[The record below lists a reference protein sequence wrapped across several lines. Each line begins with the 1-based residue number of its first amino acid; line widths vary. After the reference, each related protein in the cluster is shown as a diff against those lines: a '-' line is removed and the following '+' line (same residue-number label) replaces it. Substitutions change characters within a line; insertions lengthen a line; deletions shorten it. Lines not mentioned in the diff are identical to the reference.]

1 MKIPTHLLSL
11 PWYAPHQAWIR
22 SNVGCTPHDPSDAAP
37 ARASLTEASLTGA
50 NLRWANLR
58 GADLTE
64 ASLTGADLT
73 GATLIGA
80 DLTGAELSV
89 ADLTGA
95 VLLGATM
102 PDGRLWERYRAAHL
116 DGLCSS
122 TAVQARAA
130 AAWGHK
136 EWSDCPMHAA
146 HGWTSL
152 SGIVDET
159 LHRDVACW
167 IALHDSDQLPHPWR
181 YLIGPRFGAAG
192 VGTGVCDA
200 MLGAEQRDV

>member
-1 MKIPTHLLSL
+1 MEIPTHLLSL
-11 PWYAPHQAWIR
+11 PWYAPHQSWIR
-22 SNVGCTPHDPSDAAP
+22 ANGGYTPHDPSDAAP

-64 ASLTGADLT
+64 ASLT
-73 GATLIGA
+73 
-80 DLTGAELSV
+80 
-89 ADLTGA
+89 
-95 VLLGATM
+95 GATM

-152 SGIVDET
+152 SGIADET

>member
-22 SNVGCTPHDPSDAAP
+22 SNGGYTPHDPSDAAP
-37 ARASLTEASLTGA
+37 VRA
-50 NLRWANLR
+50 NLSGADLR
-58 GADLTE
+58 GADLHG
-64 ASLTGADLT
+64 AVLTGADLT
-73 GATLIGA
+73 GAR
-80 DLTGAELSV
+80 LSG

-95 VLLGATM
+95 VLAGADLSGADLTGADLLGATL

-122 TAVQARAA
+122 TAVQAQAA
-130 AAWGHK
+130 AAWGRK
-136 EWSDCPMHAA
+136 TWSGCPMHAA

-167 IALHDSDQLPHPWR
+167 IALHDADQLPHPWR

-192 VGTGVCDA
+192 VGTAFCDA
-200 MLGAEQRDV
+200 VIARAG